1 MKILLLI
8 ATIAAWG
15 WLLTAGLDAM
25 LTELEE
31 GDRK

>member
-1 MKILLLI
+1 MENLPLI
-8 ATIAAWG
+8 AIIFAWG

-31 GDRK
+31 REHK

>member
-8 ATIAAWG
+8 AIITAWG

-25 LTELEE
+25 LTEWEE
-31 GDRK
+31 GDRE